1 MRWLRFRVEMLLLK
15 RARNSRGKEGNRRP
29 MTGFIPTF
37 PLLMITGERM
47 RGKRRGVAIYGGGRC
62 SKVKKRSNKLNI
74 THLPKLRITD

>member
-1 MRWLRFRVEMLLLK
+1 MRWLRFHVEMLLLK
-15 RARNSRGKEGNRRP
+15 RAHNSRGKEGNRHP

-37 PLLMITGERM
+37 SLLMITGERM

>member
-1 MRWLRFRVEMLLLK
+1 MRWLRFHVEMLLLK

-62 SKVKKRSNKLNI
+62 SKVKKDQTKLNI
-74 THLPKLRITD
+74 T